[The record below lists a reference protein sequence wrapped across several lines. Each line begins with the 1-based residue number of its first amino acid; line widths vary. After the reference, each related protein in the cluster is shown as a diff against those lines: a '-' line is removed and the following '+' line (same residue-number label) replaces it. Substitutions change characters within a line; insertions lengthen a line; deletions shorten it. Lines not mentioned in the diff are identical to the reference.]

1 MSDIFLKSTY
11 VWCGF
16 FVLAFVNGA
25 LREVGLKKFIS
36 EPWAHHLSVFTA
48 ISLFAVYLIFV
59 FEKTKISTTREA
71 LIIGSYWLVLTIFA
85 ETFIVG
91 RLIGKQSYEEI
102 FSNYNILAGQLWP
115 LVLVWVAVSPL
126 VFLHFKK

>member
-1 MSDIFLKSTY
+1 MTDVFLKSTY

-25 LREVGLKKFIS
+25 LREVGLKKFIA

-48 ISLFAVYLIFV
+48 ISLFAVYLGF
-59 FEKTKISTTREA
+59 FFDKTKISTTREA
-71 LIIGSYWLVLTIFA
+71 LIIGCYWLVLTILA

-91 RLIGKQSYEEI
+91 RLIGRQSYAEI
-102 FSNYNILAGQLWP
+102 FSNYDILAGNLWP
-115 LVLVWVAVSPL
+115 LVLLWVAVSPL

>member
-25 LREVGLKKFIS
+25 LREFGLKKFIS